1 MSDQIRRG
9 RRLPFAIM
17 PYWVL
22 DCPELE
28 PFDIAVYAAI
38 ARHAD
43 AAGFAH
49 PSRARIAQLARVS
62 VKTVDRAVARLVDAG
77 ALEKQ
82 NRRDAAGDPTSNL
95 YLVHE
100 TPAGV
105 ATLTTPPSDS
115 HDPTVAT
122 LTTPRVGTQT
132 THELDLSQLDPRTTP
147 DDAGEG
153 WKPIPPDVKAV
164 IDAALGR
171 AS

>member
-9 RRLPFAIM
+9 RRLPFVVM

-28 PFDIAVYAAI
+28 PYDIAVYAAI

-43 AAGFAH
+43 VAGFAH

-62 VKTVDRAVARLVDAG
+62 VKTVDRSVQRLVDAG

-105 ATLTTPPSDS
+105 ATLTTLPSDS

-122 LTTPRVGTQT
+122 LTTLRVATET
-132 THELDLSQLDPRTTP
+132 THELDPSQLDPRTTP
-147 DDAGEG
+147 DEPEAD
-153 WKPIPPDVKAV
+153 WKGIPPDAKAA
-164 IDAALGR
+164 IDTALGR